1 MQEVDKILN
10 DIKNR
15 KFKPIYF
22 LMGEE
27 PYYIDV
33 VADFIENHVLTEDE
47 KGFNLSILYGR
58 DIKIADI
65 IANARRYPMMAEYQ
79 VVIVREA
86 QDLHKSIESLIDYV
100 NNMQPTTI
108 LVMCYKYKKLDG
120 RKALSKAV
128 KKAGVLFE
136 SKPLY
141 ESKIPDWIVSQLKKE
156 NYSITMKGAVMLEEF
171 LGNDLGK
178 INNELQKLQLILP
191 KGSKI
196 TPELIEENIGI
207 SKDFNNFELQKALGI
222 KDYEKAFRILNYY
235 AQNPKANPILRIL
248 PVLYFYFSKLL
259 IYHSLSDKSNQAV
272 ANALKVNPY
281 FVNDYALAAKSY
293 TMKEVSQIISTLR
306 ELDMKAKGVG
316 GNSLTPADL
325 FKEILIKIAA

>member
-58 DIKIADI
+58 DIKIADV

-259 IYHSLSDKSNQAV
+259 VYHSLSDKSNQAV

>member
-33 VADFIENHVLTEDE
+33 VADFLENHVLTEDE
-47 KGFNLSILYGR
+47 KGFNLTILYGR
-58 DIKIADI
+58 DVKIADI

>member
-47 KGFNLSILYGR
+47 KGFNLTILYGR

-120 RKALSKAV
+120 RKALSKAI

-325 FKEILIKIAA
+325 FKEILVKIAA